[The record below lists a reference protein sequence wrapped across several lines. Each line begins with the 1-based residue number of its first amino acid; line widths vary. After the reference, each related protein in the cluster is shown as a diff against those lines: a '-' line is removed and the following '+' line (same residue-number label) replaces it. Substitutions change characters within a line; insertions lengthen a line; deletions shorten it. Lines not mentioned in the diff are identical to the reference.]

1 MYIHIYTYTYI
12 HIYIYNK
19 SSSQATRR
27 TSVLLEGLGFA
38 NGVALSKDEKWLLV
52 AETKYARVLRYWCET
67 MNRIYINT

>member
-1 MYIHIYTYTYI
+1 M
-12 HIYIYNK
+12 
-19 SSSQATRR
+19 
-27 TSVLLEGLGFA
+27 LLEGLGFA